1 MEDLPLYPRLLEAA
15 AAEAVLVEQPQTLM
29 DLQEDLEV
37 LLIIY
42 L

>member
-15 AAEAVLVEQPQTLM
+15 AAEAVLVAQVQILM
-29 DLQEDLEV
+29 DLQEDLEAV
-37 LLIIY
+37 LITY